1 MANCPHCFKQLH
13 FWNIKAECPYCGVNI
28 PNYDWENMLEA
39 DAKKAEAAWAK
50 FRIFTG
56 NFKSSLFGNRLRIAR
71 FVFTFVP
78 LIVLILPVA
87 SYIFN
92 LPFLSESTNK
102 VTLLDFTLNKLLNL
116 NWGSLLNLTKLDEFG
131 VSFAMIFIAL
141 LLLYLAVVF
150 GVLNFVFI
158 LISAPSLKATV
169 NCVLCA
175 GSALCFILSPILY
188 SVAVNNFSSLGLEL
202 FTGNVH
208 FGIFV
213 GIILFTLNFV
223 LNFITNKSMK
233 IERAKTC

>member
-1 MANCPHCFKQLH
+1 
-13 FWNIKAECPYCGVNI
+13 
-28 PNYDWENMLEA
+28 
-39 DAKKAEAAWAK
+39 
-50 FRIFTG
+50 
-56 NFKSSLFGNRLRIAR
+56 
-71 FVFTFVP
+71 
-78 LIVLILPVA
+78 
-87 SYIFN
+87 
-92 LPFLSESTNK
+92 
-102 VTLLDFTLNKLLNL
+102 LNKLLNL